1 MCQEIGNL
9 SDLDACVNNAGINI
23 IKRQNLV
30 SKDDYSLMNKINLR
44 SPYFISA
51 KAAKK
56 MSEYNGGKIV
66 NLSSIWSVVTKEHRT
81 LYSTF
86 KTGLL
91 GLTRSMSIEW
101 ANQNILV
108 NAISPGFV
116 NTELTQKSLSS
127 EQQQDMA
134 KKVPLGRFAEPSEIA
149 KAVLFLCSE
158 KNTYITGQ
166 NIVIDGG
173 FTIR

>member
-1 MCQEIGNL
+1 
-9 SDLDACVNNAGINI
+9 
-23 IKRQNLV
+23 
-30 SKDDYSLMNKINLR
+30 
-44 SPYFISA
+44 
-51 KAAKK
+51 
-56 MSEYNGGKIV
+56 
-66 NLSSIWSVVTKEHRT
+66 
-81 LYSTF
+81 
-86 KTGLL
+86 
-91 GLTRSMSIEW
+91 MSIEW